1 MGAGVLPM
9 CVINSKIYFLFGKER
24 DIDENPGW
32 SDFGGGSEP
41 KESFMETACRECS
54 EELCGFLGNH
64 ITINK
69 MLKTN
74 GYMNLFLPNPAN
86 KNKGY
91 MVFMTLIDYN
101 PYLIE
106 YFNNHQKFIH
116 QHLDKKIIRDS
127 KLFEKTQ
134 IKWFAFDDI
143 IKHKTQFRSFYKK
156 IAKMLID
163 NRHEIESYVKKSRS
177 Q

>member
-1 MGAGVLPM
+1 MGAGVLPI

-41 KESFMETACRECS
+41 KESFMDTASRECS
-54 EELCGFLGNH
+54 EELCGFFGSRTA
-64 ITINK
+64 IK
-69 MLKTN
+69 QMLTTN

-86 KNKGY
+86 KKNGY
-91 MVFMTLIDYN
+91 MVFITLIEYN

-134 IKWFAFDDI
+134 IKWVAFDDI
-143 IKHKTQFRSFYKK
+143 IKNKKQFRSFYKK
-156 IAKMLID
+156 IVKMLID
-163 NRHEIESYVKKSRS
+163 NRPEIESYVKKLIS

>member
-1 MGAGVLPM
+1 MGAGVLPV
-9 CVINSKIYFLFGKER
+9 CVINSKVCFLFGKER

-41 KESFMETACRECS
+41 NESYLETASRECS
-54 EELCGFLGNH
+54 EEFSGFLGSRAE
-64 ITINK
+64 IKK
-69 MLKTN
+69 MLNAN

-91 MVFMTLIDYN
+91 MVFMTLMDYN

-127 KLFEKTQ
+127 KIFEKTQ
-134 IKWFAFDDI
+134 IKWFTFDDI
-143 IKHKTQFRSFYKK
+143 IKHKKQFRSFYKK

-163 NRHEIESYVKKSRS
+163 NRNEIENYVKNVRS
-177 Q
+177 